1 MLSQGFVNSLDCI
14 LVLFIAGDRTLL
26 TSTSFF
32 LFDVGEDTSLASTSF
47 SKNLT
52 HVKLTCLNNFDINE
66 DNQL

>member
-14 LVLFIAGDRTLL
+14 LFLFIAGDRTLL